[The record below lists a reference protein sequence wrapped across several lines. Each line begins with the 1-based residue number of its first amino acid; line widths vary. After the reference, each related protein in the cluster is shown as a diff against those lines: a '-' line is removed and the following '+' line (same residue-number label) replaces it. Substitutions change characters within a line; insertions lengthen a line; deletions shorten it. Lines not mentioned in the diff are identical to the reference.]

1 MPTVKNITTGQSAQ
15 CNEGDKFQDVSD
27 TNGLGI
33 PFGCASGMCGT
44 CLVQIKSGQDKLT
57 PVTEVEEFT
66 LESHPF
72 ADENSRLACQCQ
84 INGDVEFEQ
93 P

>member
-1 MPTVKNITTGQSAQ
+1 MPKVTNHTTGQTADCDAGASMQ
-15 CNEGDKFQDVSD
+15 EVTEQ
-27 TNGLGI
+27 NGMGI

-44 CLVQIKSGQDKLT
+44 CLVQITSGKENLT

-72 ADENSRLACQCQ
+72 ADDNSRLACQCKV
-84 INGDVEFEQ
+84 NGDVEFEQ
-93 P
+93 A

>member
-1 MPTVKNITTGQSAQ
+1 MPKVTNLTTNQSAD
-15 CNEGDKFQDVSD
+15 CDNGASFQEVSD
-27 TNGLGI
+27 QNAMGI

-44 CLVQIKSGQDKLT
+44 CLIQIKSGKENLG
-57 PVTEVEEFT
+57 PITEVEEFT

-72 ADENSRLACQCQ
+72 ADDESRLACQCH
-84 INGDVEFEQ
+84 ISGDVEFEQ

>member
-1 MPTVKNITTGQSAQ
+1 MPNVKNITTDQTVQ
-15 CNEGDKFQDVSD
+15 CDSGASFQDVAEE
-27 TNGLGI
+27 NGLGI

-44 CLVQIKSGQDKLT
+44 CLVQIKSGKENLT

-72 ADENSRLACQCQ
+72 ADDDSRLACQCQ
-84 INGDVEFEQ
+84 INGDVDFEQ
-93 P
+93 A